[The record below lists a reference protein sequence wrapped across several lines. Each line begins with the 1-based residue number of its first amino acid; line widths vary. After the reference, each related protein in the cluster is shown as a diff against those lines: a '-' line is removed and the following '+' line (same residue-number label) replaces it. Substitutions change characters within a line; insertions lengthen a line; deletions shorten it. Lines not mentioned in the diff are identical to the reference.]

1 MSSNSK
7 VAVHFG
13 AGNIGRGLVGS
24 ILQEAGYFVV
34 FADINDDLVSAL
46 RSRGR
51 YLLTELGD
59 QGRQTVFDNFTA
71 LHSTHDRSE
80 LISALSS
87 ADVITA
93 SVGVETLGH
102 IAPIIEAG
110 LLART
115 SDNKAVVMA
124 CENAIN
130 ASDILFSAIE
140 NKEKVSRRA
149 VFCNTAVD
157 RIVPLQNVEGVI
169 DVSVEEF
176 SEWVID
182 ISKLDQPLDLDG
194 TIQVRNL
201 EPYLERKL
209 FTVNTAH
216 LAAAYFGQRGGHET
230 IVSSLSD
237 TEVAEQTRKVLRET
251 SAVLKAKHSLAAEEQ
266 DNYVEDTF
274 TRLTNPAID
283 DFVSRVG
290 RQPIRKLSRHERVIG
305 PAAYFA
311 ENLGEP
317 SALIALVD
325 AALSFRSAEDGQV
338 QQLSQLLAQHSPAE
352 LVQRVCGIEPSHP
365 LAEGLINVF
374 DLHKSALSRKH

>member
-1 MSSNSK
+1 MSLNNK

-13 AGNIGRGLVGS
+13 AGNIGRGLIGS
-24 ILQEAGYFVV
+24 MLQEAGYFVV

-46 RSRGR
+46 RTHGR
-51 YLLTELGD
+51 YQLTELGD
-59 QGRQTVFDNFTA
+59 RGRQTVFDNFTA
-71 LHSTHDRSE
+71 LHSTHDRDE
-80 LISALSS
+80 LISAIAS
-87 ADVITA
+87 ADLVTA
-93 SVGVETLGH
+93 SVGVGTLSH
-102 IAPIIEAG
+102 IAPVIEAG
-110 LLART
+110 LLARR
-115 SDNKAVVMA
+115 SDTKAVVMA

-140 NKEKVSRRA
+140 KKEKVLRQA
-149 VFCNTAVD
+149 IFCNTAVD
-157 RIVPLQNVEGVI
+157 RIVPLQQTEDSI
-169 DVSVEEF
+169 DVSVEQF

-182 ISKLDQPLDLDG
+182 TSRLEQPLDLPG
-194 TIQVRNL
+194 TIQVKNL

-216 LAAAYFGQRGGHET
+216 LAAAYFGQRSGHET

-237 TEVAEQTRKVLRET
+237 QEVVDQTQKVLRET
-251 SAVLKAKHSLAAEEQ
+251 SAVLKAKHSLSPVEQ
-266 DNYVEDTF
+266 DEYVQDTF
-274 TRLTNPAID
+274 ARLTNPAID
-283 DFVSRVG
+283 DIVSRVG
-290 RQPIRKLSRHERVIG
+290 RHPIRKLSRHERVIG

-325 AALSFRSAEDGQV
+325 AALAFRSADDGQV
-338 QQLSQLLAQHSPAE
+338 AELVQLLAQQSPAE
-352 LVQRVCGIEPSHP
+352 LAFKVCGIEHSHP

>member
-1 MSSNSK
+1 M
-7 VAVHFG
+7 HFG

-140 NKEKVSRRA
+140 NKEK
-149 VFCNTAVD
+149 
-157 RIVPLQNVEGVI
+157 
-169 DVSVEEF
+169 SVGGQFFVTRLSTEL
-176 SEWVID
+176 SH
-182 ISKLDQPLDLDG
+182 SKM
-194 TIQVRNL
+194 
-201 EPYLERKL
+201 
-209 FTVNTAH
+209 
-216 LAAAYFGQRGGHET
+216 
-230 IVSSLSD
+230 S
-237 TEVAEQTRKVLRET
+237 KVLLMFRLRN
-251 SAVLKAKHSLAAEEQ
+251 SA
-266 DNYVEDTF
+266 N
-274 TRLTNPAID
+274 
-283 DFVSRVG
+283 G
-290 RQPIRKLSRHERVIG
+290 
-305 PAAYFA
+305 
-311 ENLGEP
+311 
-317 SALIALVD
+317 
-325 AALSFRSAEDGQV
+325 
-338 QQLSQLLAQHSPAE
+338 
-352 LVQRVCGIEPSHP
+352 
-365 LAEGLINVF
+365 
-374 DLHKSALSRKH
+374 

>member
-1 MSSNSK
+1 MSSNK

-13 AGNIGRGLVGS
+13 AGNIGRGLIGS
-24 ILQEAGYFVV
+24 MLQEAGYFVV
-34 FADINDDLVSAL
+34 FADINDELVSAL
-46 RSRGR
+46 RSHGR
-51 YLLTELGD
+51 YQLTELGD

-71 LHSTHDRSE
+71 LHSAYDRDE
-80 LISALSS
+80 LIRAI
-87 ADVITA
+87 ADAELITA
-93 SVGVETLGH
+93 SVGVATLSH

-110 LLART
+110 ILARN
-115 SDNKAVVMA
+115 SDKKAVVMA

-130 ASDILFSAIE
+130 ASDILFSAIQ
-140 NKEKVSRRA
+140 KKDKVLKRA

-157 RIVPLQNVEGVI
+157 RIVPLQHAEHSI

-182 ISKLDQPLDLDG
+182 VSKLDQPIDLPG
-194 TIQVRNL
+194 TIQVTNL

-237 TEVAEQTRKVLRET
+237 SDVAEQTRKVLRET
-251 SAVLKAKHSLAAEEQ
+251 SSVLKAKHSLSPSEQ
-266 DNYVEDTF
+266 DEYVEDTF
-274 TRLTNPAID
+274 ARLTNPAID
-283 DFVSRVG
+283 DFVTRVG
-290 RQPIRKLSRHERVIG
+290 RHPIRKLSRHERVIG

-317 SALIALVD
+317 SALIGLVD
-325 AALSFRSAEDGQV
+325 AALSFRSADDTQV
-338 QQLSQLLAQHSPAE
+338 LELTQLLAQHSPAE
-352 LVQRVCGIEPSHP
+352 LAKAVCGIDHSHP
-365 LAEGLINVF
+365 LAEGLITVF